1 MKRAL
6 VLVVAAAFST
16 CGPPVAP
23 ECCQLVGAL
32 RDTPYTGTISGTG
45 TQVTVQ
51 MSANGNA
58 IVTFENGGHR
68 VAEGYRGS
76 LTNP

>member
-1 MKRAL
+1 MRRAL
-6 VLVVAAAFST
+6 LAFVAAMFST

-23 ECCQLVGAL
+23 ECCQLVGAQ
-32 RDTPYTGTISGTG
+32 RDTPYTGTIAGTG

-51 MSANGNA
+51 ISANGNA
-58 IVTFENGGHR
+58 VVTFENGAHR

-76 LTNP
+76 LQ